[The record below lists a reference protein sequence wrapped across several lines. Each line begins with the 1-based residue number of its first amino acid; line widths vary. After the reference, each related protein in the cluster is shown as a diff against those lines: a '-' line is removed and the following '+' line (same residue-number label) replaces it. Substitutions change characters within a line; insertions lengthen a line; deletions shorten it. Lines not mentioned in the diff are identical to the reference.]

1 MPTLIPKLK
10 LKNFNP
16 TPDVMKILK
25 RSMDRLIDLAPSD
38 SYVGTIIEERAGA
51 FHCEINVNSTQKR
64 WSVLKAGAAPA
75 EALIE
80 AVGSLL
86 KDLTTWKKNR
96 FN

>member
-1 MPTLIPKLK
+1 MATLIPKLK

-51 FHCEINVNSTQKR
+51 YHCEISVNSTQKR
-64 WSVLKAGAAPA
+64 WSVLKKAALPA
-75 EALIE
+75 EALVE